1 MFVPRGVLAVSS
13 PVFFF
18 LCIVFVNILV
28 IIGKFFPLCPYVL
41 AVICSFAGVY
51 LLLVS
56 LDEPSKEEFKKFLI
70 HYILIKFYCILY
82 ELPFR

>member
-18 LCIVFVNILV
+18 LCIVFVISILV

-41 AVICSFAGVY
+41 AVICSCVP
-51 LLLVS
+51 VTR
-56 LDEPSKEEFKKFLI
+56 KF
-70 HYILIKFYCILY
+70 
-82 ELPFR
+82 